1 MSPPVF
7 LLKDVDWVQHG
18 MVYTRDGYR
27 DLLPALN
34 WRLSAARSQHL
45 LIMQNSGHAAGVI
58 GMEVHS

>member
-45 LIMQNSGHAAGVI
+45 LIMHKTVATLLV
-58 GMEVHS
+58 